1 MTARPTD
8 FASVVHAGD
17 PGLPLLVLLHGTGG
31 DEHDL
36 VPLARQVLPRA
47 PLLGVRGQV
56 SEGGALRFFRRHA
69 EGVLDLDDLRRRA
82 DGLAA
87 WLRAEAARHGATRL
101 VALGFS
107 NGANIA
113 SALLFQHP
121 GLLAGAALIRPMMIH
136 DPDPRLDLAGTRV
149 LLSAGR
155 ADPLVPT
162 AQVEALAATYR
173 AAGAEVTLA
182 WQAAGHALVPGDVT
196 VLTTFLGGFGPG
208 TE

>member
-8 FASVVHAGD
+8 FGSVAHAGD

-47 PLLGVRGQV
+47 PILGVRGQV
-56 SEGGALRFFRRHA
+56 NEGGALRFFRRHA
-69 EGVLDLDDLRRRA
+69 EGVLDLADLRRRA

-87 WLRAEAARHGATRL
+87 WLRAEAARHGIQRV
-101 VALGFS
+101 VALGVS

-121 GLLAGAALIRPMMIH
+121 GLLAGAALVRPMMIY
-136 DPDPRLDLAGTRV
+136 DPVAPPALTGTRV

-155 ADPLVPT
+155 ADPLVPHRH
-162 AQVEALAATYR
+162 VEALADIYR
-173 AAGAEVTLA
+173 VSGAEVTLA
-182 WQAAGHALVPGDVT
+182 WQAAGHALVQGDVT
-196 VLTTFLGGFGPG
+196 ALTAFFGGFGPA

>member
-1 MTARPTD
+1 MTASPTE
-8 FASVVHAGD
+8 FASTFHPGD

-36 VPLARQVLPRA
+36 VPLARQVLSRA
-47 PLLGVRGQV
+47 PILGVRGQV

-82 DGLAA
+82 DGLAD
-87 WLRAEAARHGATRL
+87 WLQGQMAERALTRA

-121 GLLAGAALIRPMMIH
+121 GLLAGAALIRPMMIYH
-136 DPDPRLDLAGTRV
+136 PDPRPALRGTRV

-162 AQVEALAATYR
+162 GQVEALAAIYR
-173 AAGAEVTLA
+173 SAGADVRLA

-196 VLTTFLGGFGPG
+196 ALTTFLAGFAQH
-208 TE
+208 TD